1 MSRVGIFCI
10 ALVMTVMSASILA
23 AQEQESADDK
33 ATDESAVRVR
43 YDNGFV
49 FQTRDQ
55 RFLLNL
61 RAGLQ
66 LRYTFMD
73 YDPMVV
79 GNETDYYD
87 PENSYLNCVVD
98 RRTGNPVSLCLI
110 YLFLARRL
118 RLPIAGVGLP
128 AASMQS

>member
-10 ALVMTVMSASILA
+10 ALVLTVMSASILA